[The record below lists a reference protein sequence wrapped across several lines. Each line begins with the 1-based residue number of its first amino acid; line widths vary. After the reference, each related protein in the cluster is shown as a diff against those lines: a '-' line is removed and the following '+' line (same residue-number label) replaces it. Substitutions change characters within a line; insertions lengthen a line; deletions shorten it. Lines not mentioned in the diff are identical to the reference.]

1 MDSLNILVVDDDMD
15 FAESVGESL
24 ELYGHSVDL
33 AYTCDQAVNKFK
45 NSQYNMVFLDVR
57 LPGKNG
63 LECYLEIRELNP
75 HIKVV
80 MMTGYSVESILN
92 QAIDEGAWAVL
103 HKPLDM
109 RHVLG
114 LTNKVKPQGILI
126 ADDDPDFVDSLRE
139 SLIFEGYKV
148 SVAFDG
154 QSALDKIKLET
165 IDVLILDF
173 RMPKLNG
180 LEVYI
185 ELLNS
190 GNKVPTLIMTA
201 FAKEE
206 TESLEKLAAMNV
218 SAIINKPFSTHELIS
233 HLNSIIANPTQA
245 S

>member
-1 MDSLNILVVDDDMD
+1 MDSLNILIVDDDMD
-15 FAESVGESL
+15 FAESIGESL
-24 ELYGHSVDL
+24 ELHGHSVDL

-45 NSQYNMVFLDVR
+45 NNQYNMVFMDVR

-63 LECYLEIRELNP
+63 LECYLEIRELNT

-126 ADDDPDFVDSLRE
+126 ADDDPDFVE
-139 SLIFEGYKV
+139 SLHESLVHEGYKV
-148 SVAFDG
+148 SIALDG

-218 SAIINKPFSTHELIS
+218 SGIINKPFSTHELIN
-233 HLNSIIANPTQA
+233 HINSIITNPTQVL
-245 S
+245 